1 MKEIKITRKTIKEAL
16 EIMVATAPT
25 FDTFVRY
32 FFDYTLK
39 LTEEKTNYML
49 YWDAQ
54 TDIFEIYNFRSKK
67 SLPIDLS
74 KEMERIR

>member
-25 FDTFVRY
+25 FDTFVKY

-39 LTEEKTNYML
+39 LTEEKTNYMV

-74 KEMERIR
+74 KEMGKIR

>member
-1 MKEIKITRKTIKEAL
+1 MKEIKITRKTIEEAL
-16 EIMVATAPT
+16 KIMVATAPT
-25 FDTFVRY
+25 FDTFVKY

-39 LTEEKTNYML
+39 LTAEKTNYML
-49 YWDAQ
+49 CWDAQ

-74 KEMERIR
+74 KEMGKIR